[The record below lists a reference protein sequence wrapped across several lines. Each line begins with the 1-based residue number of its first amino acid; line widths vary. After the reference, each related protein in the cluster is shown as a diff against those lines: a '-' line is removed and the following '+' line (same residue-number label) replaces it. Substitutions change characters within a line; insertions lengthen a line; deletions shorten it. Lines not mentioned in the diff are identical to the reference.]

1 MKQIITTLLLCLVCI
16 FLSNCEKS
24 TNPYPDFP
32 EGRWGTSTAKL
43 NGNEWKATCK
53 SYIDVENPGHW
64 SLGFA
69 VHENNY
75 YFLEGLD
82 FYNVTAQTDSSNV
95 TKVISFKE
103 KEGVRGYYS
112 LFDVDITLGD
122 YHILNDAKPNYFTV
136 DSYDSV
142 SREIKGRF
150 EVTFLVNRAP
160 DANAPDT
167 VRFTE
172 GKFHARLDE

>member
-24 TNPYPDFP
+24 ANPYPDLP
-32 EGRWGTSTAKL
+32 EEYWGTATAKL
-43 NGNEWKATCK
+43 NGKEWTADCA
-53 SYIDVENPGHW
+53 SFIDKENPGHW
-64 SLGFA
+64 SLSFS
-69 VHENNY
+69 VFKNNY
-75 YFLEGLD
+75 YFLGGLS
-82 FYNVTAQTDSSNV
+82 FYNVTAQTDSSDV
-95 TKVISFKE
+95 TKYIFEE
-103 KEGVRGYYS
+103 KGGVRGYYS
-112 LFDVDITLGD
+112 LFDADTALGD
-122 YHILNDAKPNYFTV
+122 YHILNDAEPNYFTV

-150 EVTFLVNRAP
+150 EVTFLVNHAP

>member
-1 MKQIITTLLLCLVCI
+1 MKQIIITSLLFLVCI

-32 EGRWGTSTAKL
+32 EGRWGTATAKL

-53 SYIDVENPGHW
+53 SFIDEENPGHW
-64 SLGFA
+64 SLSFS
-69 VHENNY
+69 VHKNNY
-75 YFLEGLD
+75 YYLGSLTF
-82 FYNVTAQTDSSNV
+82 FNISAQTDSSDV
-95 TKVISFKE
+95 TKYIFEE
-103 KEGVRGYYS
+103 KGGVRGYYS
-112 LFDVDITLGD
+112 LFDADTPLGD
-122 YHILNDAKPNYFTV
+122 YHILNDAEPNYFMV

-150 EVTFLVNRAP
+150 EVTFLVNHAP